1 MAEIKTVAITL
12 GGRERHL
19 RYDVNALIDLGEE
32 LGINLLTKEGWEQ
45 LVGKADADGN
55 FAPAEPSYKRVR
67 AILWAG
73 LRHEDESLTVR
84 QVGAWL
90 DPSNL
95 QPAIAAYQE
104 AWRISEGSDA
114 AGSADPKAVRATT

>member
-1 MAEIKTVAITL
+1 MAEVKTVAITL

-32 LGINLLTKEGWEQ
+32 LGLNLLTKEGWEQ
-45 LVGKADADGN
+45 LAGKADEEGN
-55 FAPAEPSYKRVR
+55 FVPVEPSYKRVR
-67 AILWAG
+67 AIIWAG

-90 DPSNL
+90 NPSNL
-95 QPAIAAYQE
+95 GEAIAAYQE
-104 AWRISEGSDA
+104 AWKTSEGATEDA
-114 AGSADPKAVRATT
+114 PKESS